1 VRQPN
6 ALQFAGQGRRQ
17 TLGAD
22 ITKTNNTQNRIENR
36 DFVSLDPEQNR
47 IKTELAIEKI
57 EYHVIRSE
65 SLTRSETAFD
75 LTESTTA
82 AACASDRVHLVV
94 QFKREIGKLWENIEK
109 APYKELFNSTV
120 TGMYIWRC
128 VQVQRK
134 IDARLE
140 AILKSLGV
148 DSGRD
153 SGIAVHR
160 NRLIAMLVFRILDSK
175 QFLNA
180 NYPFE
185 TSTSM
190 SSISMSTEAYY
201 GKLRDQVA
209 IHYGNAI
216 ISRLFKNLSSVN
228 TWSSYLTE

>member
-1 VRQPN
+1 MPAHRAIPYCRISGLGCGVRQPN

-94 QFKREIGKLWENIEK
+94 QLKREIGKLWENIEK
-109 APYKELFNSTV
+109 APYELS
-120 TGMYIWRC
+120 
-128 VQVQRK
+128 
-134 IDARLE
+134 
-140 AILKSLGV
+140 
-148 DSGRD
+148 
-153 SGIAVHR
+153 IAVYR
-160 NRLIAMLVFRILDSK
+160 DLYGGVYKRKKNRCKTEDS
-175 QFLNA
+175 
-180 NYPFE
+180 
-185 TSTSM
+185 
-190 SSISMSTEAYY
+190 
-201 GKLRDQVA
+201 
-209 IHYGNAI
+209 
-216 ISRLFKNLSSVN
+216 
-228 TWSSYLTE
+228 

>member
-1 VRQPN
+1 MKSAN
-6 ALQFAGQGRRQ
+6 SG
-17 TLGAD
+17 
-22 ITKTNNTQNRIENR
+22 
-36 DFVSLDPEQNR
+36 
-47 IKTELAIEKI
+47 
-57 EYHVIRSE
+57 
-65 SLTRSETAFD
+65 
-75 LTESTTA
+75 
-82 AACASDRVHLVV
+82 
-94 QFKREIGKLWENIEK
+94 ENIEK
-109 APYKELFNSTV
+109 APYRLFNSV

>member
-94 QFKREIGKLWENIEK
+94 QLKGEIGKLWGEYRK
-109 APYKELFNSTV
+109 ST
-120 TGMYIWRC
+120 
-128 VQVQRK
+128 
-134 IDARLE
+134 L
-140 AILKSLGV
+140 
-148 DSGRD
+148 
-153 SGIAVHR
+153 
-160 NRLIAMLVFRILDSK
+160 
-175 QFLNA
+175 
-180 NYPFE
+180 
-185 TSTSM
+185 
-190 SSISMSTEAYY
+190 
-201 GKLRDQVA
+201 
-209 IHYGNAI
+209 
-216 ISRLFKNLSSVN
+216 
-228 TWSSYLTE
+228 

>member
-1 VRQPN
+1 
-6 ALQFAGQGRRQ
+6 
-17 TLGAD
+17 
-22 ITKTNNTQNRIENR
+22 
-36 DFVSLDPEQNR
+36 
-47 IKTELAIEKI
+47 
-57 EYHVIRSE
+57 
-65 SLTRSETAFD
+65 
-75 LTESTTA
+75 
-82 AACASDRVHLVV
+82 
-94 QFKREIGKLWENIEK
+94 
-109 APYKELFNSTV
+109 
-120 TGMYIWRC
+120 MYIWRC

-216 ISRLFKNLSSVN
+216 ISRLFKNLSKCKHLVE
-228 TWSSYLTE
+228 LLD